1 MSGRTLRWCAGAV
14 ADSYS
19 SQGGRV
25 VQAGKP
31 HAAIY
36 DRAFEVLAARA
47 ARVIPRE
54 RILAIGDG
62 PATDL
67 LGANRQRLDSL
78 FIASGI
84 HGDCLLDGD
93 EVNIPRAQ
101 ATLDDAGVTATY
113 VMPRLR

>member
-1 MSGRTLRWCAGAV
+1 MAEAYAAL
-14 ADSYS
+14 
-19 SQGGRV
+19 GGRV

-36 DRAFEVLAARA
+36 DRAFEVVAAITGRA
-47 ARVIPRE
+47 IPRE

-67 LGANRQRLDSL
+67 LGANRQGIDAL
-78 FIASGI
+78 FIASGM
-84 HGDCLLDGD
+84 HGDSLLDGD
-93 EVNIPRAQ
+93 EVALPRAEHL
-101 ATLDDAGVTATY
+101 LDEAGVSATY

>member
-1 MSGRTLRWCAGAV
+1 M
-14 ADSYS
+14 ADSYTS
-19 SQGGRV
+19 LGGRV

-36 DRAFEVLAARA
+36 VRAFEVLAAVA
-47 ARVIPRE
+47 AGVIPRE
-54 RILAIGDG
+54 RVLAIGDG

-67 LGANRQRLDSL
+67 LGANRQGLDSL

-84 HGDCLLDGD
+84 HGDSLLDGD
-93 EVNIPRAQ
+93 EVNIPRAHE
-101 ATLDDAGVTATY
+101 ALAAADVSATY